1 MTWMR
6 GTEARTTSANAS
18 KNDLAS
24 LASGSQSCSNLF
36 GTLSS
41 FKHEGSRIIG
51 TKEGIEFHLL
61 SRLVYSIDLVWG
73 CSYVWPFLSTFLIF
87 MRLGFIP
94 ILLDFLP
101 DLLSERIS
109 KIALKKIVDSEDQWE
124 EHSIH
129 LDDSFSIVPEVQ
141 DHQRYHIKLRG
152 FELHNEESNTVGF
165 PKAYKEFICHGEL
178 DIWRNVTSSQTGP
191 IFPNGGFL
199 FWFWRIQPF
208 LSDSI
213 IYDSITCGRYHYT
226 YRDKYCQSK
235 YVWTHVGEDRTV
247 EVVSC
252 HGWRWHT
259 GGHILERQHPVW
271 NADQRNGNI
280 GGERH
285 RRIKYSLWEDQ
296 YPSFQ

>member
-1 MTWMR
+1 MD
-6 GTEARTTSANAS
+6 G
-18 KNDLAS
+18 L
-24 LASGSQSCSNLF
+24 
-36 GTLSS
+36 
-41 FKHEGSRIIG
+41 GSRH
-51 TKEGIEFHLL
+51 HL
-61 SRLVYSIDLVWG
+61 
-73 CSYVWPFLSTFLIF
+73 
-87 MRLGFIP
+87 
-94 ILLDFLP
+94 
-101 DLLSERIS
+101 
-109 KIALKKIVDSEDQWE
+109 AL
-124 EHSIH
+124 
-129 LDDSFSIVPEVQ
+129 
-141 DHQRYHIKLRG
+141 
-152 FELHNEESNTVGF
+152 
-165 PKAYKEFICHGEL
+165 
-178 DIWRNVTSSQTGP
+178 
-191 IFPNGGFL
+191 
-199 FWFWRIQPF
+199 

-296 YPSFQ
+296 YPSFKKSGIIQISDEKTANNTVMIAWVSKRPLKGAAADSRALFSANDNPSITIG